1 MEWSQAVR
9 STCRQGEQHS
19 GVGGPWL
26 PALIPA
32 VVASSQQLAAGE
44 THDHV
49 RSESSHFTRPP
60 LGRAEMLIRK
70 PVAEVFEAF
79 VDPAITSQ
87 FWFTKGSGRLE
98 PGKRVQWDW
107 EMYGFSVQVDVKE
120 VEQDK
125 RIRVEWSGYD
135 APTIIEWVFT
145 PRVDDTT
152 FVSVTN
158 SGFQGTGDEVVAQ
171 AISATEGFSFVLAG
185 LKALLEH
192 NIDLRL
198 VPDRLPD
205 GIDAS

>member
-1 MEWSQAVR
+1 MGLGDV
-9 STCRQGEQHS
+9 
-19 GVGGPWL
+19 WL
-26 PALIPA
+26 
-32 VVASSQQLAAGE
+32 
-44 THDHV
+44 
-49 RSESSHFTRPP
+49 FRP
-60 LGRAEMLIRK
+60 GRCQR
-70 PVAEVFEAF
+70 
-79 VDPAITSQ
+79 
-87 FWFTKGSGRLE
+87 GRE
-98 PGKRVQWDW
+98 N
-107 EMYGFSVQVDVKE
+107 
-120 VEQDK
+120 K